1 MEKCFSW
8 AQMAERIVSYEK
20 EAALIQLL
28 DDPSPVVQTALQ
40 EEFQRLGKAGLTILD
55 RVIRGDSDDLKAHA
69 EQIMGSISE
78 PDPSR
83 MLIEFIRGLQYEL
96 ETGLFMINRV
106 ISPNLD
112 IEPLQL
118 GLDGLAQRCR
128 EISTAPMN
136 PTEQCK
142 LINRVLFHE
151 AGFRGNTE
159 DYDDPLNSCIEAVF
173 RRRKGLPILL
183 SSIYILLGQRL
194 GLDLEPIGL
203 PGHFLVGCF
212 QGPEP
217 FYIDPFERGRFRR
230 VDELRELLA
239 QHHISPE
246 FHHLV
251 PMPVGEVLCRVC
263 RNLVLHFE
271 ARQQPR
277 WANRFRTFV
286 REFEETYRRRSEA

>member
-1 MEKCFSW
+1 
-8 AQMAERIVSYEK
+8 MAERIVSYEK

-28 DDPSPVVQTALQ
+28 DDPSPVVQKALQ
-40 EEFQRLGKAGLTILD
+40 EEFQRLGDAGLTILD
-55 RVIRGDSDDLKAHA
+55 RVVREESPELREHA
-69 EQIMGSISE
+69 SQILGSITD

-83 MLIEFIRGLQYEL
+83 MFVEFIRGLHYEL

-106 ISPNLD
+106 IFPNLE
-112 IEPLQL
+112 IGPLRA

-128 EISTAPMN
+128 DISTAPMN
-136 PTEQCK
+136 PGEQCK
-142 LINRVLFHE
+142 VMNRVLFHE
-151 AGFRGNTE
+151 SGFRGNTE

-194 GLDLEPIGL
+194 GIDLEPIGL

-230 VDELRELLA
+230 LEELRELLTH
-239 QHHISPE
+239 HHISPE

>member
-1 MEKCFSW
+1 
-8 AQMAERIVSYEK
+8 MAERVVSYEK
-20 EAALIQLL
+20 EAALVKLL
-28 DDPSPVVQTALQ
+28 DDPSPLVQKALK
-40 EEFQRLGKAGLTILD
+40 EEFQRLGRAGVTILD
-55 RVIRGDSDDLKAHA
+55 RVIREESADLKAPA
-69 EQIMGSISE
+69 TRILGTIAE
-78 PDPSR
+78 PDPSQ
-83 MLIEFIRGLQYEL
+83 MFLDFIRSLHYEL

-106 ISPNLD
+106 IFPNLK
-112 IEPLQL
+112 IQPLQS
-118 GLDGLAQRCR
+118 GLDALANRCR

-136 PTEQCK
+136 PGEQCK

-194 GLDLEPIGL
+194 GMDLEPIGL

-217 FYIDPFERGRFRR
+217 FYIDPYERGRFRR

-239 QHHISPE
+239 QHHVSPE

>member
-1 MEKCFSW
+1 
-8 AQMAERIVSYEK
+8 MAERVVSYEK
-20 EAALIQLL
+20 EAALVKLL
-28 DDPSPVVQTALQ
+28 DDPSPLVQEALQ
-40 EEFQRLGKAGLTILD
+40 AEFQRLGKAGVTILE
-55 RVIRGDSDDLKAHA
+55 RVVREESGDVKASA
-69 EQIMGSISE
+69 GQILGTIAE
-78 PDPSR
+78 PDPTR
-83 MLIEFIRGLQYEL
+83 MFLDFIRGLHYEL

-106 ISPNLD
+106 IFPNLR
-112 IEPLQL
+112 IEPLRA
-118 GLDGLAQRCR
+118 GLDALANRCR

-136 PTEQCK
+136 PSEQCK

-151 AGFRGNTE
+151 AGFRGNVE
-159 DYDDPLNSCIEAVF
+159 DYEDPLNSCIEAVF
-173 RRRKGLPILL
+173 RRRKGLPVLL

-194 GLDLEPIGL
+194 GMDLEPIGL

-217 FYIDPFERGRFRR
+217 FYIDPYERGRFRR

-239 QHHISPE
+239 QHHVSPE

-263 RNLVLHFE
+263 RNLVLHFD

>member
-1 MEKCFSW
+1 
-8 AQMAERIVSYEK
+8 MAERIVSYER
-20 EAALIQLL
+20 EAALIKLL
-28 DDPSPVVQTALQ
+28 DDPSPVVQKALRA
-40 EEFQRLGKAGLTILD
+40 EFQRLGKAGVTILD
-55 RVIRGDSDDLKAHA
+55 KVVREEAAARKEHA
-69 EQIMGSISE
+69 SRILGTLVD

-83 MLIEFIRGLQYEL
+83 MFLEFIQSLNYEL

-106 ISPNLD
+106 IFPNLD
-112 IEPLQL
+112 IQPLRA

-136 PTEQCK
+136 PMEQCK

-151 AGFRGNTE
+151 AGFRGNAE
-159 DYDDPLNSCIEAVF
+159 DYEDPLNSCIDAVF
-173 RRRKGLPILL
+173 RRRKGLPVLL

-194 GLDLEPIGL
+194 GLDLEPVGL

-230 VDELRELLA
+230 VDELRQLLA
-239 QHHISPE
+239 QHHVSPE